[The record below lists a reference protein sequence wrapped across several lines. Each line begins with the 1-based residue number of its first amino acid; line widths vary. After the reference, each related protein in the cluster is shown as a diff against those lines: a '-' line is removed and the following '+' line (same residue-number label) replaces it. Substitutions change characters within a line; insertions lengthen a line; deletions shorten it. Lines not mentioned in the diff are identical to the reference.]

1 MTKKTK
7 LRYIGDVPVTPLNKS
22 VELKV
27 YTKLPSKWMLSDLE
41 TGQRFIGKGKKD
53 ELDWMEIKKDLST
66 IHHGCLTKL
75 QLKSHQRYESAMMGF
90 TIGIFGLL
98 LTLIIAVI
106 AS

>member
-75 QLKSHQRYESAMMGF
+75 TVYSHTRYENAMMGF
-90 TIGIFGLL
+90 SIGIFGCLF
-98 LTLIIAVI
+98 TLILMMIF
-106 AS
+106 